1 MRSWTIRVAAILA
14 ILLIPIVVA
23 AEAEKT
29 VFDFKGTD
37 GTKPEGHLLLAW
49 RAGTRRVARP
59 PV

>member
-14 ILLIPIVVA
+14 ILLIPIVFA

-37 GTKPEGHLLLAW
+37 GTNLK
-49 RAGTRRVARP
+49 GTY
-59 PV
+59 